1 MPVLC
6 KVVNLIVLFQNITRF
21 VIPECKKLKILE
33 KLIDLEYLTHQEQKT
48 QKEPLRPVLRK

>member
-33 KLIDLEYLTHQEQKT
+33 KLIDLEYLTHQE
-48 QKEPLRPVLRK
+48 